1 MVILKIKIYFNI
13 LKRKKKCSASTET
26 SMLFLNMKKY
36 LEKDSIQEIKYFKI
50 HAFLKETKNY

>member
-13 LKRKKKCSASTET
+13 LKRKKCSASTET

-50 HAFLKETKNY
+50 HAFLKETKND